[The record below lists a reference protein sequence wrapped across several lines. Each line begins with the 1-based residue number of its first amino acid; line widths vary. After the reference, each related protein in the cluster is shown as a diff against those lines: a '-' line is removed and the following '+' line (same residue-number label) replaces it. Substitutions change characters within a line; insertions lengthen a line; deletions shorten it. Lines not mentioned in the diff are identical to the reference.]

1 MDITLAA
8 HGVAIPD
15 RFRDYVDEKADKVLA
30 LAERA
35 QNFQVKVSRENSSRG
50 GASEDIVELTEL
62 GKGPVIRAQAK
73 SPDKY
78 VAFDQ
83 ALDHLIKRL
92 RRAKDKK
99 MVHHGRQRPE
109 SLSELSAG
117 GFPGIDIT
125 PASVD
130 VLRSVATGS
139 IAVISDDEET
149 DDSQASESSVVIRK
163 KVFEPHVTT
172 PEDAVDYMEV
182 VGHDFYLFIDKETSM
197 PSVVYRRKGWNY
209 GVISLGE
216 SEASSAGW

>member
-35 QNFQVKVSRENSSRG
+35 QNFQVKVSRENSRRG
-50 GASEDIVELTEL
+50 GASEDIVELTVL

-125 PASVD
+125 PASVE

-149 DDSQASESSVVIRK
+149 DDSQASGSPVVIRK

-216 SEASSAGW
+216 

>member
-8 HGVAIPD
+8 HGVVIPE

-35 QNFQVKVSRENSSRG
+35 QTFQVKVSRENSSRG
-50 GASEDIVELTEL
+50 GASEDIVELTVI
-62 GKGPVIRAQAK
+62 GKGPVIRAESK
-73 SPDKY
+73 NPDKY
-78 VAFDQ
+78 AAFDE

-109 SLSELSAG
+109 SLSELAAN
-117 GFPGIDIT
+117 GFSDIDVT
-125 PASVD
+125 PASVE

-139 IAVISDDEET
+139 IPVVSEDEA
-149 DDSQASESSVVIRK
+149 DSVPEEADTPVVIRR
-163 KVFEPHVTT
+163 KVFEPHVLSA
-172 PEDAVDYMEV
+172 EEAVDQMEL
-182 VGHDFYLFIDKETSM
+182 VGHDFYLFLDEESKR

-209 GVISLGE
+209 GVIALGE
-216 SEASSAGW
+216 

>member
-50 GASEDIVELTEL
+50 GASEDIVELTVL
-62 GKGPVIRAQAK
+62 GKGPVIRAQSK

-125 PASVD
+125 PASVE

-149 DDSQASESSVVIRK
+149 DDSQASESPVVIRK

-172 PEDAVDYMEV
+172 PENAVDYMEV

-216 SEASSAGW
+216 

>member
-15 RFRDYVDEKADKVLA
+15 RFRDYIDEKADKVLA

-50 GASEDIVELTEL
+50 GASEDIVELTVL

-109 SLSELSAG
+109 SLSELSAT

-125 PASVD
+125 PASVE

-139 IAVISDDEET
+139 IAVISDDEKT
-149 DDSQASESSVVIRK
+149 VDSGAPENPVVIRK

-172 PEDAVDYMEV
+172 PEDAVDYMEL

-216 SEASSAGW
+216 

>member
-15 RFRDYVDEKADKVLA
+15 RFRDYIDEKADKVLA

-50 GASEDIVELTEL
+50 GASEDIVELTVL

-125 PASVD
+125 PASVE
-130 VLRSVATGS
+130 VLRSVSTGS

-149 DDSQASESSVVIRK
+149 MDSGAPENPVVIRN

-216 SEASSAGW
+216 

>member
-15 RFRDYVDEKADKVLA
+15 RFKDYVDEKADKVLA

-50 GASEDIVELTEL
+50 GASEDIVELTVI
-62 GKGPVIRAQAK
+62 GKGPIIRAQAK
-73 SPDKY
+73 SADKY

-83 ALDHLIKRL
+83 ALEHLIKRL

-109 SLSELSAG
+109 SLSELSAK
-117 GFPGIDIT
+117 GFEDIDIT
-125 PASVD
+125 PASVE

-139 IAVISDDEET
+139 IPVID
-149 DDSQASESSVVIRK
+149 DDSAGHEAGDSDSPVVIRK
-163 KVFEPHVTT
+163 KVFEPHVAT
-172 PEDAVDYMEV
+172 PEEAVDYMDV
-182 VGHDFYLFIDKETSM
+182 VGHDFYLFIDKDSAM

-216 SEASSAGW
+216 

>member
-15 RFRDYVDEKADKVLA
+15 RFRDYVDEKADKVLS

-50 GASEDIVELTEL
+50 GASEDIVELTVL

-109 SLSELSAG
+109 SLSELSAT

-125 PASVD
+125 PASVE

-139 IAVISDDEET
+139 IAVISDDEKT
-149 DDSQASESSVVIRK
+149 VDSGAPENPVVIRK

-172 PEDAVDYMEV
+172 PEDAVDYMEL

-216 SEASSAGW
+216 

>member
-50 GASEDIVELTEL
+50 GASEDIVELTVL

-109 SLSELSAG
+109 SLSELSAT

-125 PASVD
+125 PASVE

-139 IAVISDDEET
+139 IAVISDDEKT
-149 DDSQASESSVVIRK
+149 VDSGAPENPVVIRK

-172 PEDAVDYMEV
+172 PEDAVDYMEL

-216 SEASSAGW
+216 

>member
-8 HGVAIPD
+8 HGVVIPD
-15 RFRDYVDEKADKVLA
+15 RFKEYVDEKADKVLA

-50 GASEDIVELTEL
+50 GASEDIVELTVM

-78 VAFDQ
+78 AAFDQ

-109 SLSELSAG
+109 SLSELSAR
-117 GFPGIDIT
+117 GFEDIDIT
-125 PASVD
+125 PASVE

-139 IAVISDDEET
+139 IDVIVDDTDSETSEE
-149 DDSQASESSVVIRK
+149 SESPVVIRR
-163 KVFEPHVTT
+163 KVFEPHVVTA
-172 PEDAVDYMEV
+172 EEAVDFMEV
-182 VGHDFYLFIDKETSM
+182 VGHDFYLFIDKETSR

-216 SEASSAGW
+216 

>member
-50 GASEDIVELTEL
+50 GASEDIVELTVL

-125 PASVD
+125 PASVE
-130 VLRSVATGS
+130 VLRSVSTGS

-149 DDSQASESSVVIRK
+149 MDSGAPENPVVIRN

-216 SEASSAGW
+216 